1 MSNAETT
8 SSTVIEVTDDTFG
21 DLVLSSSLGKAV
33 LVDFWA
39 QWCPPCHMLSPVLDE
54 IAAELS
60 DKLIVA
66 KVNVDENQVTAQRY
80 GILAMPTLTVFRN
93 GEIISQVV
101 GARPKRR
108 RRGVRGAVPDPV
120 RVAGSVTGLGGRYK
134 SALRSASRRRF
145 GRAPT
150 T

>member
-8 SSTVIEVTDDTFG
+8 SMVVKVTDETFQ
-21 DLVLSSSLGKAV
+21 DLVLSSSLSKAV

-66 KVNVDENQVTAQRY
+66 KVNVDENPLTAQRY

-93 GEIISQVV
+93 GEVISQVV

-108 RRGVRGAVPDPV
+108 LLAD
-120 RVAGSVTGLGGRYK
+120 L
-134 SALRSASRRRF
+134 SALL
-145 GRAPT
+145 
-150 T
+150 

>member
-1 MSNAETT
+1 MSSTETT
-8 SSTVIEVTDDTFG
+8 SSVIKVTDDTFE
-21 DLVLSSSLGKAV
+21 DLVLSASFAKAV

-60 DKLIVA
+60 DKLVVA

-80 GILAMPTLTVFRN
+80 GILAMPTLSVFRN
-93 GEIISQVV
+93 GEVISQVV

-108 RRGVRGAVPDPV
+108 LLAD
-120 RVAGSVTGLGGRYK
+120 L
-134 SALRSASRRRF
+134 SALLLVRCRQV
-145 GRAPT
+145 P
-150 T
+150 

>member
-1 MSNAETT
+1 MNNAGTT
-8 SSTVIEVTDDTFG
+8 STVITVTDDTFQ
-21 DLVLSSSLGKAV
+21 DLVLSSSFGKAV

-39 QWCPPCHMLSPVLDE
+39 QWCPPCHMLSPVLEE

-80 GILAMPTLTVFRN
+80 RVLAMPTLCVFRN
-93 GEIISQVV
+93 GEVISQVV

-108 RRGVRGAVPDPV
+108 LLAD
-120 RVAGSVTGLGGRYK
+120 L
-134 SALRSASRRRF
+134 SALL
-145 GRAPT
+145 
-150 T
+150 

>member
-1 MSNAETT
+1 VSNAETT
-8 SSTVIEVTDDTFG
+8 SAVIKVSDDTFQE
-21 DLVLSSSLGKAV
+21 LVLSASYGKTV

-39 QWCPPCHMLSPVLDE
+39 QWCPPCHMLSPVLEE
-54 IAAELS
+54 IAAELG

-80 GILAMPTLTVFRN
+80 GILAMPTLSYFRN

-108 RRGVRGAVPDPV
+108 LLAD
-120 RVAGSVTGLGGRYK
+120 L
-134 SALRSASRRRF
+134 SALL
-145 GRAPT
+145 
-150 T
+150 

>member
-8 SSTVIEVTDDTFG
+8 SMVVKVTDDTFQ

-54 IAAELS
+54 
-60 DKLIVA
+60 
-66 KVNVDENQVTAQRY
+66 NQATAQRY

-93 GEIISQVV
+93 GEVISQVV

-108 RRGVRGAVPDPV
+108 LLAD
-120 RVAGSVTGLGGRYK
+120 L
-134 SALRSASRRRF
+134 SALL
-145 GRAPT
+145 
-150 T
+150 

>member
-1 MSNAETT
+1 MSKTEAT
-8 SSTVIEVTDDTFG
+8 SAVIKATDDTFQE
-21 DLVLSSSLGKAV
+21 LVLSASYGKAV

-39 QWCPPCHMLSPVLDE
+39 QWCPPCHMLSPVLEE
-54 IAAELS
+54 IAGELS

-80 GILAMPTLTVFRN
+80 GILAMPTLSVFRN

-108 RRGVRGAVPDPV
+108 LLADL
-120 RVAGSVTGLGGRYK
+120 SGL
-134 SALRSASRRRF
+134 L
-145 GRAPT
+145 
-150 T
+150 

>member
-1 MSNAETT
+1 MSSTETT
-8 SSTVIEVTDDTFG
+8 SSVIKVTDDTFE
-21 DLVLSSSLGKAV
+21 DLVLSASFAKAV

-80 GILAMPTLTVFRN
+80 GILAMPTLSVFRN
-93 GEIISQVV
+93 GEVISQVV

-108 RRGVRGAVPDPV
+108 LLAD
-120 RVAGSVTGLGGRYK
+120 L
-134 SALRSASRRRF
+134 SALLLVRCRQV
-145 GRAPT
+145 P
-150 T
+150 

>member
-1 MSNAETT
+1 MNNAETT
-8 SSTVIEVTDDTFG
+8 SAVIKVTDDTFQ
-21 DLVLSSSLGKAV
+21 DFVLTSSLGKAV

-39 QWCPPCHMLSPVLDE
+39 QWCPPCHMISPVLDE
-54 IAAELS
+54 IAAELR

-80 GILAMPTLTVFRN
+80 GILAMPTLSVFKN

-108 RRGVRGAVPDPV
+108 LLAD
-120 RVAGSVTGLGGRYK
+120 L
-134 SALRSASRRRF
+134 SALLD
-145 GRAPT
+145 
-150 T
+150 